1 MHFLS
6 AFMDRPDMDIFDA
19 SSAHSQPLLAGLLH
33 QAGRVILGKERQLR
47 LALACLLARGHLLIE
62 DVPGVGK
69 TTLAHVLAHLLGLQ
83 FQRVQFTSDMLPA
96 DIVGVS
102 VFDREAGSFVF
113 HPGPVFSQLILADEI
128 NRATP
133 KAQSALLEAME
144 ERQVTVEGVTRP
156 LPEPFFVIATQN
168 PAHQIGTFPLPES
181 QLDRFLMC
189 IGLGYPD
196 REAERELLRGADRRT
211 MVHEL
216 APGLTPEALARL
228 QQAVGQV
235 HVSDALIDYV
245 QALVAHTRQSP
256 DYVAGLSPRA
266 ALALLQAARAWALLQ
281 GRDHALPEDVQAVLP
296 AVVVHRLHPADDALR
311 RLDAEGRARRLIE
324 AVPLL

>member
-1 MHFLS
+1 
-6 AFMDRPDMDIFDA
+6 MDVFDV
-19 SSAHSQPLLAGLLH
+19 SSAHSHPLLAGLLH

-69 TTLAHVLAHLLGLQ
+69 TTLAHVLARLLGLQ

-113 HPGPVFSQLILADEI
+113 HPGPVFAQLILADEI

-144 ERQVTVEGVTRP
+144 ERQVTVEGVTRS

-196 REAERELLRGADRRT
+196 RAAERELLRGADRRT

-296 AVVVHRLHPADDALR
+296 AVAVHRLHPADDALR

-324 AVPLL
+324 AVPLP